1 MISLIL
7 LQVYTQAN
15 LAACTV
21 HLWRNIRHLY
31 KPKSLCRLM
40 SQAAQAFHVTDFNRI
55 FLKIQKLNPGCAAY
69 LVDLGKCFSQLTYIV
84 INVAEMK
91 FTP

>member
-1 MISLIL
+1 
-7 LQVYTQAN
+7 
-15 LAACTV
+15 
-21 HLWRNIRHLY
+21 
-31 KPKSLCRLM
+31 M